1 MSNYSVLLIED
12 DPDVRLACMQA
23 LQLEGIEILGVASV
37 EDARVHLAHF
47 RHQGIIVTDMRLPGI
62 GGFEFQKEL
71 NRRVPEIPVIIITG
85 HGDIETAVTAM
96 HNGAY
101 DFLPKPFNAQQFT
114 NVVKRALDKRRL
126 EQEIRQLRRQL
137 ANTRLPEHALL
148 GNSLVMTEIRNT
160 LTDIATTPAN
170 VMIYGA
176 SGTGKALAA
185 HCLHEMSGRTG
196 PFVTVDCSALPAGLF
211 DSELFGNEAGFS
223 TESPAARI
231 GKLEFARGGTLFLD
245 KVEYLPAAIQSK
257 LSRAL
262 QERAFERPGA
272 HQRIAIDL
280 RVIGSGKP
288 ELAAMKNDTNLRPE
302 LHFLLNIA
310 SISLP
315 QLCERPED
323 IPLLFSHFVAKA
335 AELFDREPREI
346 RESELTRLMV
356 REWPGNIRELRNEA
370 ERFVLG
376 INRQQ
381 EQDEDLQNLSLT
393 DIVESFE
400 CRLIV
405 SELNN
410 QKGNLTQA
418 AKKLHIAKST
428 LFDKLKKYNIKY

>member
-12 DPDVRLACMQA
+12 DPDVRLACTQA

-114 NVVKRALDKRRL
+114 NVVKRALDKRQL

-137 ANTRLPEHALL
+137 ANTRLPQHTLL
-148 GNSLVMTEIRNT
+148 GNSLLMTDIRNT

-196 PFVTVDCSALPAGLF
+196 PFVTVDCAALPAALF
-211 DSELFGNEAGFS
+211 DSELFGHESGGSA
-223 TESPAARI
+223 ESPAPRS
-231 GKLEFARGGTLFLD
+231 GKLEFANGGTLFLD
-245 KVEYLPAAIQSK
+245 KVEHLPAIIQSK
-257 LSRAL
+257 LSRVL
-262 QERAFERPGA
+262 QERAFERPGS
-272 HQRIAIDL
+272 HQKVAVDI
-280 RVIGSGKP
+280 RVIGSAKP
-288 ELAAMKNDTNLRPE
+288 ELVPVSSDSNLRPE
-302 LHFLLNIA
+302 LHFLLNVA

-315 QLCERPED
+315 PLCDRPED
-323 IPLLFSHFVAKA
+323 IPLLFSHFVSKA
-335 AELFDREPREI
+335 AELYDREPREI
-346 RESELTRLMV
+346 RESVLTRLMV

-376 INRQQ
+376 INRQP
-381 EQDEDLQNLSLT
+381 EQDDDLQHLSLT
-393 DIVESFE
+393 EIVESFE